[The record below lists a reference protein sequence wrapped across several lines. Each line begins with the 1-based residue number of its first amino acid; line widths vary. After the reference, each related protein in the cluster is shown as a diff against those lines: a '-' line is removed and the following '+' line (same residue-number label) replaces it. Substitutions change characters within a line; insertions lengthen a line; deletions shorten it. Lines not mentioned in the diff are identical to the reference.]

1 MKKGACILLVA
12 LLSVVLRGVDRC
24 AAAVEVDTNATGT
37 NIPVANSV
45 TTKAGRP
52 RLNNA
57 GEERKSAELG
67 KRPLHETKKPHDT
80 DTKGSSNETRDKP
93 LEVPKIKDANGNQSL
108 ESGSN
113 PKTPP
118 LEDPPVEGCDPSNRC
133 IDEKNKFVAC
143 LRVPGKDSLYLSLL
157 IENRGTKALDV
168 KIVAPDFVNLER
180 TSVKLQAKRNEE
192 VKVFVKDGANDTTI
206 ILNAD
211 DGNCSLN
218 LRNMIPTSVRGETS
232 RYLSFLARTLSISM
246 FLGVVVLVAAAWLCI
261 RLWRT
266 YGKSIPSYQKVDMVL
281 PVSTGG
287 SKETD
292 EADGWDNSWGDDWDD
307 EAPKTPQL
315 VSTPSSKGLASRRLN
330 KDGWKD

>member
-1 MKKGACILLVA
+1 MMF
-12 LLSVVLRGVDRC
+12 GVSN
-24 AAAVEVDTNATGT
+24 AQNHWTQVDTNATGT

-143 LRVPGKDSLYLSLL
+143 LRVPGKGRKYYSSLYIDIDNWYITL
-157 IENRGTKALDV
+157 IFY
-168 KIVAPDFVNLER
+168 I
-180 TSVKLQAKRNEE
+180 
-192 VKVFVKDGANDTTI
+192 
-206 ILNAD
+206 
-211 DGNCSLN
+211 
-218 LRNMIPTSVRGETS
+218 
-232 RYLSFLARTLSISM
+232 
-246 FLGVVVLVAAAWLCI
+246 
-261 RLWRT
+261 WRA
-266 YGKSIPSYQKVDMVL
+266 
-281 PVSTGG
+281 ST
-287 SKETD
+287 
-292 EADGWDNSWGDDWDD
+292 
-307 EAPKTPQL
+307 
-315 VSTPSSKGLASRRLN
+315 
-330 KDGWKD
+330 